1 MEVRCQDEAEGV
13 TVRTNSDWGGNR
25 WNRKSTSGGEITMGR
40 HCIKTWST
48 TQGAVALSS
57 AEAEFYA
64 MVDGVTKGKWMVTV
78 AKELGFREMRTEVV
92 LGTDSSAAKRFVSRR
107 VLGRMRHIEMMD
119 LWLKEEVKKGTV
131 KVEKVIEA
139 TKIPLI

>member
-1 MEVRCQDEAEGV
+1 M
-13 TVRTNSDWGGNR
+13 
-25 WNRKSTSGGEITMGR
+25 
-40 HCIKTWST
+40 
-48 TQGAVALSS
+48 
-57 AEAEFYA
+57 
-64 MVDGVTKGKWMVTV
+64 TKGKRMATTV